1 MYKMLRRAGDF
12 FLEVLM
18 VVCMTFMGVMTLT
31 VFAMVVT
38 RYSIGFVFSWSEEL
52 TLLLMVWLSLLGA
65 VVVLRRREHIR
76 LSFFFDRLPRKLRDG
91 VDLVFNLLSISYLA
105 VLSKYSFH
113 TAMNN
118 LDVRSP
124 TLGLPLF
131 FAYGAVMVSSGL
143 MVFFSLLNL
152 FDDVKGILS
161 RKGA

>member
-1 MYKMLRRAGDF
+1 MYKILRRAGDL
-12 FLEVLM
+12 FLEALM

-31 VFAMVVT
+31 VFAMVVS
-38 RYSIGFVFSWSEEL
+38 RYCIGFVFSWSEEL

-76 LSFFFDRLPRKLRDG
+76 LGFFFDRLPRSLQAG
-91 VDLVFNLLSISYLA
+91 INILFSLLSTSYLL

-143 MVFFSLLNL
+143 MVLFSLLNL
-152 FDDVKGILS
+152 FDDVKGLLS
-161 RKGA
+161 PKGA